1 MNLLTHL
8 TLAMLFTLLIY
19 TPLNLDAKTLNLY
32 LIAAAFGSL
41 IPDIDHPK
49 AFLSR
54 RHWTLQGT
62 SHLIQIAFHHRGI
75 THSLLMLLTT
85 TVIGILALNKLQMD
99 AVLAIPYALG
109 YLSHLLADSFNPLGV
124 KWLQPLSQWTLK
136 TKIKIQ
142 TGSITDRLLGI
153 LLGILFL
160 YLYINKYS

>member
-1 MNLLTHL
+1 
-8 TLAMLFTLLIY
+8 MLFTLLIY

-75 THSLLMLLTT
+75 THSILMLITT
-85 TVIGILALNKLQMD
+85 TAIGILALNKLQID
-99 AVLAIPYALG
+99 AILAIPYAIG
-109 YLSHLLADSFNPLGV
+109 YLSHLIADSFNPMGV
-124 KWLQPLSQWTLK
+124 KLFQPIFQWTFK
-136 TKIKIQ
+136 TKTKIQ
-142 TGSITDRLLGI
+142 TGGITDRLLGI
-153 LLGILFL
+153 TLGAIFLIL
-160 YLYINKYS
+160 YAGMHA